1 MYLCTKCNQT
11 KEPSEFRGYPKP
23 KWCILCVRAYQNA
36 WKDKKRGCPP
46 KHRWARTLNADG
58 TRTCTKCK
66 TAKALANFPTN
77 NTKLGTKSI
86 CRLCS
91 NAASLAWAKKNQQR
105 VTATNRAWRLQNP
118 EKSRRYSRR
127 WYWSN
132 IEHARK
138 CNRENRA
145 RYRKENPNFR
155 LAIAITKA
163 VGSRLKQQPG
173 GRRAVSAV
181 RDLGCTIAELR
192 QHLESKWLPGMSWE
206 NHGKNGWH
214 VDHIRPLA
222 AFDLTV
228 REQAVVAVH
237 YTNLQPLWATDNH
250 KKSSFDYVTGRRAYR
265 KKPRRL

>member
-1 MYLCTKCNQT
+1 MITCSKCLAS
-11 KEPSEFRGYPKP
+11 KELHEFRNYPKS
-23 KWCILCVRAYQNA
+23 KWCTLCRRAYDVA
-36 WKDKKRGCPP
+36 WKDKKRQEPP
-46 KHRWARTLNADG
+46 KYRWTRSLNADG

-91 NAASLAWAKKNQQR
+91 NAASLAWSKANRQHCNEKAKQWRLRNPGKAR
-105 VTATNRAWRLQNP
+105 EYGRAWYWRNP
-118 EKSRRYSRR
+118 
-127 WYWSN
+127 
-132 IEHARK
+132 EHARK
-138 CNRENRA
+138 CGRENRA
-145 RYRKENPNFR
+145 RYLNESPNYR
-155 LAIAITKA
+155 LAIAITKS
-163 VGSRLKQQPG
+163 VWCRLKRRPD

-206 NHGKNGWH
+206 NYGKNGWH